1 MNTNKVVEFTKLLLN
16 LILVLGII
24 EASSYQLFAQAN
36 QMTLKVGFYDPSID
50 ESDIMASKETMKL
63 WIDMVKKQS
72 KHKSI
77 ADAIIV
83 TEFYKNKNDLIA
95 KLNNDQLDFV
105 SLTVWDYYQF
115 NLGTKVV
122 PMVTS
127 SLNINTKYERYYLVS
142 YKKSDVTNMHDIA
155 KMEIQIPN
163 TNSIELI
170 KYWLKVELTNKL
182 GKSKASTIKILET
195 KQTENQTLLKI
206 FFNKNGLAVIREG
219 FFLTACEMNPQ
230 LKQSMIILGESPNF
244 VNYFLAQR
252 KGVDP
257 TIHSEIVKEAIKLP
271 ETIEGKQILNIMKT
285 EKVFKVTERDF
296 NEVKTLYNSH
306 NAVSN

>member
-16 LILVLGII
+16 LILILGII
-24 EASSYQLFAQAN
+24 EASGYQLFAQAN

-127 SLNINTKYERYYLVS
+127 SLNINTKYEKYYLVS